1 MAATKKV
8 TADTWVRLTQSYH
21 LAQKQC
27 RDSLR
32 GSGLTQPQFEVLAQI
47 AGEEG
52 IPLTRIGENLLVT
65 GGNITGIVD
74 RLEKGGLVKRKR
86 DKEDRRIIRA
96 FFTAKG
102 KKLYQQATPSY
113 DRFLKMSFGDLTPGD
128 HVKLQKVLD
137 QLRKKLDVE

>member
-8 TADTWVRLTQSYH
+8 TTDTWTRLTQTYH
-21 LAQKQC
+21 MAQKQC
-27 RDSLR
+27 RDALR

-47 AGEEG
+47 HGEEG

-74 RLEKGGLVKRKR
+74 RLEKTGLVKRKR

-102 KKLYQQATPSY
+102 KKVYQQATPAY
-113 DRFLKMSFGDLTPGD
+113 DRFLKKAFGELSAAEHGR
-128 HVKLQKVLD
+128 LQKSLD
-137 QLRKKLDVE
+137 NLRKGE